1 MRNTLRILAIAGALA
16 APVLVS
22 RPAPAEAVAATKPAA
37 SRLVEVCFVLDTTG
51 SMSGLIDGAKKKI
64 WSIANSI
71 IAADPKAKVRF
82 ALVPYRDRGDD
93 YVTRV
98 FDLTD
103 DLDKVFADLQSFEAG
118 GGGDGPESVNQ
129 ALDEAVS
136 KVAWTSDGE
145 TAKFIFLVGDFPPHM
160 DYPDDVKFPKTCEA
174 AVKKNLIINTVQCGD
189 QSETAEIWREIARR
203 GEGTYVALEQSGGMI
218 AVDTPMDGEIAEL
231 SAQIGALAVP
241 YGSVEQQRE
250 VASKTVAAAS
260 APAAV
265 QADRAYF
272 NTASGKAIQGRGDLI
287 SDVRESSVAL
297 DAIPDAELPEN
308 MRAMSAEQRVEYLKA
323 QGEKRDAL
331 NARVAELSKQRQAY
345 IAEQNRKLPASA
357 DAFDAKV
364 SETVKMQLER
374 KR

>member
-1 MRNTLRILAIAGALA
+1 MRQTLRIFAVAGALA
-16 APVLVS
+16 LPVLVCQ
-22 RPAPAEAVAATKPAA
+22 PAQAEASAATQPAE
-37 SRLVEVCFVLDTTG
+37 SRSVEVCFVLDTTG
-51 SMSGLIDGAKKKI
+51 SMSGLIEGAKKKI

-71 IAADPKAKVRF
+71 VAADPKAKVRF
-82 ALVPYRDRGDD
+82 ALVPYRDRDD
-93 YVTRV
+93 EYVTKV

-103 DLDKVFADLQSFEAG
+103 DLDKVFADLQAFQAG

-129 ALDEAVS
+129 ALDEAVN
-136 KVAWTSDGE
+136 KIGWTADE
-145 TAKFIFLVGDFPPHM
+145 ATVKFVFLVGDFPPHM
-160 DYPDDVKFPKTCEA
+160 DYQDDVKFPRTCEA
-174 AVKKNLIINTVQCGD
+174 AVRKNLIINTVQCGENA
-189 QSETAEIWREIARR
+189 ETAEVWREIARR

-218 AVDTPMDGEIAEL
+218 AMDTPMDEEIARL
-231 SAQIGALAVP
+231 SAQIGELAVP
-241 YGSVEQQRE
+241 YGSVEQRRE

-272 NTASGKAIQGRGDLI
+272 NAASGKAIQGRGDLV
-287 SDVRESSVAL
+287 SDLRENSVAL
-297 DAIPDAELPEN
+297 DAVPEAELPEN
-308 MRAMSAEQRVEYLKA
+308 MRAMSAEQRVAYLKD

-364 SETVKMQLER
+364 SETVKTQMER